1 MPLFR
6 ADEEQAVRELFAR
19 LERDVELVLVLG
31 PEQTPRAGA
40 GDIDFGAEAQDG
52 ARGRS
57 PAWASA

>member
-19 LERDVELVLVLG
+19 LERDVELVLVHG
-31 PEQTPRAGA
+31 PEETPLPARATSTSA
-40 GDIDFGAEAQDG
+40 P
-52 ARGRS
+52 RRRPCSKRS